1 MLVEI
6 AGWSG
11 ARLILLAYLLLSM
24 GRLTGRSALYQGMNV
39 VGAAGFAVNGWWHG
53 ALPSASLMI
62 WLLIGAWALW
72 RIWTS
77 DQLQPSRHSSES
89 WNPSDSEWTP
99 AYAGVTKGEE
109 QARSTSA
116 T

>member
-1 MLVEI
+1 MVEL

-11 ARLILLAYLLLSM
+11 AALILLAYLLLSI
-24 GRLTGRSALYQGMNV
+24 GRLTGQSVVYQAMNV

-53 ALPSASLMI
+53 AIPSASLNVI

-72 RIWTS
+72 RIK
-77 DQLQPSRHSSES
+77 SRKSS
-89 WNPSDSEWTP
+89 
-99 AYAGVTKGEE
+99 
-109 QARSTSA
+109 STSA